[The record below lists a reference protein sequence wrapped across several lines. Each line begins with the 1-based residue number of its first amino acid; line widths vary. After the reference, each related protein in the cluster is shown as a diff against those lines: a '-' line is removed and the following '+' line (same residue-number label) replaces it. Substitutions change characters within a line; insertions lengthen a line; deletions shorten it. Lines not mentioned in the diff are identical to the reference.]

1 MNITEVKSQRVG
13 DSYYKINHPSG
24 LTIYV
29 YPKEGYKSTYAI
41 FGTKYGSINTC
52 FSVDDGEKITVPDV

>member
-1 MNITEVKSQRVG
+1 MNIKEIKSQRVG

-29 YPKEGYKSTYAI
+29 YPKEGYNSAYAI
-41 FGTKYGSINTC
+41 FGTKYGSVNTC
-52 FSVDDGEKITVPDV
+52 FSVDNGE